1 MPPSLIERETPLDR
15 LRTLVERATV
25 SHGGLVL
32 VTGDA
37 GIGKTTLV
45 RRAAD
50 DAVRAGALVLRGACW
65 DADSSPGY
73 WPWTQ
78 TVRSLRRSAR
88 DDEWSRASEAAAG
101 LLPVLLGEATTDE
114 DVERF
119 RLFDA
124 VTSLLIVTSQSRPVL
139 MVIEDLH
146 RADAASLS
154 LLEFAAQHAW
164 YERLLLIGTYRDTEV
179 ERPDHPLRPLL
190 GPLTAKATTIQLS
203 GLTPPGVA
211 ELITRTAGR
220 RPTPELVEAVHRRT
234 GGNPFFV
241 EESARLWSAGQ
252 PLTAVS
258 PGVHDALRHR
268 LDLISEPVVEL
279 LRAAAVLGGR
289 FDPGVLA
296 TMTALTRSQVDTLL
310 AEAERT
316 RVVVPSGEDR
326 IDFAHDLVRECLYGS
341 LDGPR
346 LRRLHAAAARALL
359 APRPTGHP
367 VGWEVSVHTTELA
380 RHAYFAGAE
389 LPHTTAV
396 ELLLSAARLAAGRL
410 ASEEAAGH
418 FRRALD
424 RIDTGIEAPD
434 PQRILVALELGLQLQ
449 LSGEYEQS
457 WLVFADAATL
467 ARQLGDVPLLGRV
480 ALTLYGADGQGD
492 ERGLRARALR
502 WARDLLAPQGTPVG
516 DGARGRDDPAAVVAR
531 SVIAAARTAQDD
543 EALRLGLW
551 ARLHAVWEPST
562 TAERV
567 AIAGELTQVSRRR
580 GDRWMELLG
589 ASMRWVALLEQGD
602 PRFLDQFHALVV
614 ASRSGEAP
622 HRNLTSIIDRS
633 VVHALMGRFD
643 EAAEL
648 LDEAVELTGR
658 HPNYYRYFIGH
669 QRWVLPVLQ
678 GRFASL
684 PEVHSAL
691 RSAEHPTSELLLA
704 LTALERGERV
714 SAPVPRPGQ
723 GTGDHEVLNRSVLPL
738 WLRYQ
743 AQQAAAARDPEQC
756 ARARADLLPYEG
768 QWLVSAYGWDISGP
782 TALWVGLL
790 DAAQERW
797 DAAVLRF
804 TEARRS
810 AERLHARP
818 WSARAGGELAAALL
832 ARGGGGDRERA
843 AKLVDQVLSEAQVL
857 GMVHIAA
864 RARELATATHRPT
877 PTPTPGPGP
886 GPGPGSTSAPAPVT
900 TSAVPAYEFA
910 HQGAVWR
917 LRFDGR
923 TVHMPDAKGL
933 RDLHALLGQ
942 PGQPVPSVRLL
953 NPQGGEVVV
962 AAAALGG
969 DPVLDE
975 EAKARYRA
983 RLARLD
989 EEIDRADA
997 LGDDL
1002 RAAEYDQERQ
1012 ALIDELRRAVGL
1024 GGRTRR
1030 LGDEAQ
1036 RARKNV
1042 TGRIRDVLRRLHEHH
1057 PELATHLEATV
1068 STGTSC
1074 VYAPE
1079 DAVPWRL

>member
-1 MPPSLIERETPLDR
+1 MSTSLIERETQLHQ
-15 LRTLVERATV
+15 LRTLMGRAAV

-88 DDEWSRASEAAAG
+88 DDEWARVTEAAAG

-114 DVERF
+114 DMERF

-124 VTSLLIVTSQSRPVL
+124 VTTLLIVTSQSRPVL
-139 MVIEDLH
+139 LVLEDLH

-164 YERLLLIGTYRDTEV
+164 YERLLLVGTYRDTEV

-190 GPLTAKATTIQLS
+190 SPLTAKATTIQLA
-203 GLTPPGVA
+203 GLAPPGVA
-211 ELITRTAGR
+211 ELMTRAAGR
-220 RPTPELVEAVHRRT
+220 RPAPELVGTVHRHT

-241 EESARLWSAGQ
+241 EESARLWSTGH
-252 PLTAVS
+252 PVTAVS

-268 LDLISEPVVEL
+268 LDLVGEPVVEL

-296 TMTALTRSQVDTLL
+296 IMTALPRPHVDALL
-310 AEAERT
+310 GDAGRA
-316 RVVVPSGEDR
+316 RVIAPVGDDR
-326 IDFAHDLVRECLYGS
+326 IGFAHDLVRECLYGS

-359 APRPTGHP
+359 APQPPGGPKPDAST
-367 VGWEVSVHTTELA
+367 HTTDLA

-389 LPHTTAV
+389 LPRTTAV
-396 ELLLSAARLAAGRL
+396 ELLLAAARLAAGRL
-410 ASEEAAGH
+410 ASEEAVGH

-424 RIDTGIEAPD
+424 RIGTEVTAATD
-434 PQRILVALELGLQLQ
+434 PQGVLVALELGLQLQ
-449 LSGEYEQS
+449 LVGEYEQS
-457 WLVFADAATL
+457 WLVFTDAAAL
-467 ARQLGDVPLLGRV
+467 AQHLGNAQLLGRV

-492 ERGLRARALR
+492 GRGLRVQALR
-502 WARDLLAPQGTPVG
+502 WAQDLLGSRSGAPAD
-516 DGARGRDDPAAVVAR
+516 DGPGAELDPAGSVAR
-531 SVIAAARTAQDD
+531 SVIAAARDAQDD
-543 EALRLGLW
+543 DALRLGLW
-551 ARLHAVWEPST
+551 ARLHAVWEPGT

-567 AIAGELTQVSRRR
+567 SLAGELMAVSRRR
-580 GDRWMELLG
+580 GDRWMEHLG
-589 ASMRWVALLEQGD
+589 ASMRWVALLEQDD
-602 PRFLDQFHALVV
+602 PCYLDQFHALIA
-614 ASRSGEAP
+614 ASRSGDAP
-622 HRNLTSIIDRS
+622 HRNMTSIIDRS
-633 VVHALMGRFD
+633 VVHAFMGRFD

-658 HPNYYRYFIGH
+658 RPNYYRYFISH
-669 QRWVLPVLQ
+669 QRWALPLLQ
-678 GRFASL
+678 GRFGGMDQ
-684 PEVHSAL
+684 VHSAL
-691 RSAEHPTSELLLA
+691 RSTGHPTAELLFA

-714 SAPVPRPGQ
+714 SAPVPRPGR
-723 GTGDHEVLNRSVLPL
+723 GTGDHEVLNRSILPL

-743 AQQAAAARDPEQC
+743 AQQAAATRDPEQC

-782 TALWVGLL
+782 AALWVGML
-790 DAAQERW
+790 DAARERW
-797 DAAVLRF
+797 DEAIVRF
-804 TEARRS
+804 TQARRS

-818 WSARAGGELAAALL
+818 WAARAGAELAAALL
-832 ARGGGGDRERA
+832 ARGGDEDRGRA
-843 AKLVDQVLSEAQVL
+843 AELLADVRAEAEEL
-857 GMVHIAA
+857 GLAHVAA
-864 RARELATATHRPT
+864 RAGE
-877 PTPTPGPGP
+877 
-886 GPGPGSTSAPAPVT
+886 SAPPTRSGSAPLPGT
-900 TSAVPAYEFA
+900 TGALPAYEFS

-917 LRFDGR
+917 LRFAGR
-923 TVHMPDAKGL
+923 TVHVPDAKGL
-933 RDLHALLGQ
+933 RDLHGLLGR
-942 PGQPVPSVRLL
+942 PGRPVPSVQLL
-953 NPQGGEVVV
+953 NPEGGEVVV

-975 EAKARYRA
+975 EAKARYRS
-983 RLARLD
+983 RLERLD
-989 EEIDRADA
+989 EEIDRADSR
-997 LGDDL
+997 GDAL
-1002 RAAEYDQERQ
+1002 RAAEYDRERQ

-1024 GGRTRR
+1024 GGRSRR

-1057 PELATHLEATV
+1057 PELAAHLESSV

-1074 VYAPE
+1074 VYEPE
-1079 DAVPWRL
+1079 NAVPWRL